1 MSRKRPD
8 LKPGHRVV
16 LADHVRPIP
25 AMGGKPAVSKDTI
38 LFVSSVAGHGS
49 ARNPFRITTTDGVNT
64 WHHDP
69 DDVRKVGEWTCIACG
84 EPTHPVDGPGETDCN
99 NLCRAKGAALQV
111 PPPPRFVVAFDD
123 DPFRGSPVSL
133 VEFLDDNADGW
144 DGEVAD
150 LVRLKPGDVF
160 TCGGGASPVAKIARV
175 S

>member
-25 AMGGKPAVSKDTI
+25 SYGGKPAVSRDTI
-38 LFVSSVAGHGS
+38 LFVSSVAGFGS
-49 ARNPFRITTTDGVNT
+49 ARNPFRVATTDGVHT
-64 WHHDP
+64 WHHDVT
-69 DDVRKVGEWTCIACG
+69 DVRKVEEWVCVNCG
-84 EPTHPVDGPGETDCN
+84 QHTHPVGKPGEKDCFN
-99 NLCRAKGAALQV
+99 ECRGRGIAMLI
-111 PPPPRFVVAFDD
+111 PPAPMFVVAFDD

-133 VEFLDDNADGW
+133 VEFLADNADGW
-144 DGEVAD
+144 DGEVSD
-150 LVRLKPGDVF
+150 LVRLAVGQVY